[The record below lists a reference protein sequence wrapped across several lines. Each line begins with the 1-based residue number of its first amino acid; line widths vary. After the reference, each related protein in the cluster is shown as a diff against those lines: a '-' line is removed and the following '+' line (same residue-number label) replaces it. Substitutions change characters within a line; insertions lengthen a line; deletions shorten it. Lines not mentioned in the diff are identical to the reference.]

1 MSLADISTLALVG
14 AGKMGGAL
22 LQGWLKGGLNP
33 GAVTLIDP
41 APGKGIL
48 ALVREQNLGLNP
60 DPGAPGPG
68 TMAPPEIVVIAVK
81 PQVMG
86 KVLPGFG
93 DMARAGSTFVSVAA
107 GQTIADIERALG
119 TRARVVRAMPNTPA
133 AVGAGISVLVA
144 NVNVPAQMRERAE
157 ALMASVGQVRWI
169 GDEALM
175 DAVTAVSGSGPA
187 YVFHLVEAMAAAGEA
202 AGLAPDLAMAL
213 ARQTVIGGGALLKA
227 SPLTPD
233 VLRQN
238 VTSPGG
244 TTAAALEVL
253 MGENGLTPL
262 MTRAVAAAKRRGEE
276 LAG

>member
-1 MSLADISTLALVG
+1 MSLAEISSLALIG

-41 APGKGIL
+41 APGAEIL
-48 ALVREQNLGLNP
+48 DVVSEHNLDLKS
-60 DPGAPGPG
+60 DPGA
-68 TMAPPEIVVIAVK
+68 MAPPEIVVIAIK

-86 KVLPGFG
+86 EVLPGFG
-93 DMARAGSTFVSVAA
+93 DMARGGATFVSVAA
-107 GQTIADIERALG
+107 GQTIADIERVLG

-144 NVNVPAQMRERAE
+144 NVHVPSKMRCRAE
-157 ALMASVGQVRWI
+157 ALMASVGEVRWI
-169 GDEALM
+169 DDEGLM
-175 DAVTAVSGSGPA
+175 DAVTALSGSGPA
-187 YVFHLVEAMAAAGEA
+187 YVFYLVQAMAAAGEA
-202 AGLAPDLAMAL
+202 AGLGPDLAMDL
-213 ARQTVIGGGALLKA
+213 ARQTVVGGGALLGA
-227 SPLTPD
+227 SPLGAD

-253 MGENGLTPL
+253 MGEDGLTPL